1 MSKPTFKVFVG
12 NLSFKTKAEE
22 LAAEFSSAGK
32 VVGANIIARGPR
44 SLGYGFVEMET
55 EEDAHQAVALLNKK
69 SIDSREINVEV
80 AKPRDD
86 SKIAER
92 RSAQPSGEGGDA
104 PAPRRGRGG
113 RRGGRGGR
121 GRGGRGGRGGRA
133 PRAEV
138 GTAGETTPNQSDNNN
153 NADNN
158 NSGTNNEQPPRR
170 RYRPRSRSGGNAAG
184 NGSQEGGAPARGGG
198 RGGARGGRGG
208 RGGRF
213 PRAPRE
219 DNRTPSPTTLF
230 VANLPFSMDDNGLLE
245 IFKAHNPTKA
255 HVVLNR
261 NNRSKGFGFVE
272 FANQEDQQAAVN
284 AEKKSVDNRELI
296 VKVALTS
303 DLKPDTQSEAT
314 SSPQEPEKT
323 EEVKEAPKTN

>member
-1 MSKPTFKVFVG
+1 MTYKVFVG

-22 LAAEFSSAGK
+22 LAAEFSAAGK

-55 EEDAHQAVALLNKK
+55 EEDAHRAVALLNNKR
-69 SIDSREINVEV
+69 IDERPINVEV

-86 SKIAER
+86 SKVAER
-92 RSAQPSGEGGDA
+92 RPAPEGEA

-113 RRGGRGGR
+113 RGGRGRGVRGGRGGR
-121 GRGGRGGRGGRA
+121 GGRGRA

-138 GTAGETTPNQSDNNN
+138 GTAGDATPANQGDNNENNNEGAN
-153 NADNN
+153 NA
-158 NSGTNNEQPPRR
+158 QPPRR
-170 RYRPRSRSGGNAAG
+170 RYRQRSRSGGN
-184 NGSQEGGAPARGGG
+184 NGAPDAARGG

-213 PRAPRE
+213 PRPPRE
-219 DNRTPSPTTLF
+219 ADNRTPSPTTLF

-245 IFKAHNPTKA
+245 LFKANNPTKA

-261 NNRSKGFGFVE
+261 NGRSKGFGFVE

-284 AEKKSVDNRELI
+284 SEMKTVETRDLI

-303 DLKPDTQSEAT
+303 DQKPEGKAEDA
-314 SSPQEPEKT
+314 EKT
-323 EEVKEAPKTN
+323 TEVQEEPKTN

>member
-1 MSKPTFKVFVG
+1 MTYKVFVG

-22 LAAEFSSAGK
+22 LAAEFSTAGK

-55 EEDAHQAVALLNKK
+55 EEDAHKAVALLNKK

-86 SKIAER
+86 SKVAER
-92 RSAQPSGEGGDA
+92 RQAPEGGDQA
-104 PAPRRGRGG
+104 PPRRGRGG
-113 RRGGRGGR
+113 RGGRGGVRGGR
-121 GRGGRGGRGGRA
+121 GRGGRGGGRGGRG

-138 GTAGETTPNQSDNNN
+138 GTAGEATPANQGENNDNNST
-153 NADNN
+153 NN
-158 NSGTNNEQPPRR
+158 NVDGANQAPPRR
-170 RYRPRSRSGGNAAG
+170 RYRARSQTGENSGAQGDAG
-184 NGSQEGGAPARGGG
+184 AVAPPRGGG
-198 RGGARGGRGG
+198 RGGARGGRG

-219 DNRTPSPTTLF
+219 ADNRTPSPTTLF
-230 VANLPFSMDDNGLLE
+230 VANLPFSLDDNGLQEL
-245 IFKAHNPTKA
+245 FKAQNPTKA

-261 NNRSKGFGFVE
+261 NGRSKGFGFVE
-272 FANQEDQQAAVN
+272 FANEQDQQAAVN
-284 AEKKSVDNRELI
+284 AEKKTVETRELI

-303 DLKPDTQSEAT
+303 DQKPEGQSPVA
-314 SSPQEPEKT
+314 EKAA
-323 EEVKEAPKTN
+323 EAPEESKTN